1 MDRPMI
7 ISNRYRGPR
16 YTTDSTANEVRSFG
30 ASSASRIHPTP
41 ERPAGPAIGYTF
53 DELYP
58 TLAVTSTAPKA
69 SIFAAIVRGMR
80 AVAMALHFGRG
91 PLQH

>member
-1 MDRPMI
+1 MDQPMI

-16 YTTDSTANEVRSFG
+16 YTTDSTANEVRSFVG
-30 ASSASRIHPTP
+30 SSASRIHPTP
-41 ERPAGPAIGYTF
+41 ERPAGPAITYTF

-58 TLAVTSTAPKA
+58 TLAATSTASKA
-69 SIFAAIVRGMR
+69 SIFAAIVHGMR
-80 AVAMALHFGRG
+80 AVAMALRFGRG

>member
-1 MDRPMI
+1 MDQPMI

-16 YTTDSTANEVRSFG
+16 YTTDSTAHDVRSFVD
-30 ASSASRIHPTP
+30 SSASRIHPTP

-58 TLAVTSTAPKA
+58 ALAATSTAPKA
-69 SIFAAIVRGMR
+69 AIFAAVVRGVR
-80 AVAMALHFGRG
+80 AVAMALRFGRG
-91 PLQH
+91 PVAH